1 MIITIARQYG
11 AGGAE
16 IARRVAER
24 LEWRVVDNDF
34 IDRVAAR
41 AGLTPDEVAAREERV
56 PGFIERLAWALA
68 SASAELAVPTG
79 PGIEALSEPQLVRI
93 TEGVVAE
100 VAREGRAVLVGR
112 GAAAILGERERA
124 LHVRVVA
131 SPAVAAERIA
141 GRLGVSIDEA
151 RKRIAE
157 VDGRRTRYHKEF
169 YGREWGDP
177 INYHITLNTGL
188 LGLDG
193 AADLIVREA
202 GRRGWAYRR
211 TGNGEQGT
219 GPGS

>member
-24 LEWRVVDNDF
+24 LAWRVVDNDF

-68 SASAELAVPTG
+68 SASAEFAVPTG

-100 VAREGRAVLVGR
+100 VAREGRVVLVGR

-131 SPAVAAERIA
+131 SLAVAAERIA
-141 GRLGVSIDEA
+141 GRLGVSIEEA
-151 RKRIAE
+151 RKQIAE
-157 VDGRRTRYHKEF
+157 VDGRRARYHKEF
-169 YGREWGDP
+169 YGRDWGDP
-177 INYHITLNTGL
+177 VNYHITLNTGL

-193 AADLIVREA
+193 ATDLIVREA

-211 TGNGEQGT
+211 SEK
-219 GPGS
+219 